1 MINTTQ
7 QTFYRL
13 ENLNAEQKRISYQT
27 STEKILDNGSE
38 NSTLF
43 AKQIYIDDKVTTYD
57 GIKLQIEKTTAQNN
71 VADSTMAE
79 IKKLLDVL
87 KTELIKAN
95 TATTGDEDKKSIA
108 VKING
113 LKDNIFAAVNTQVE
127 GEYLFSGSDSSK
139 QSFLKDSTTGDITY
153 NGDNLLRKV
162 AVEEGSYRER
172 GVNGFDILMYNS
184 DVATKSD
191 PNLSFKDTDRILDE
205 DGNEWKRN
213 GAVLEKYD
221 LEGNLTNPLVSLPG
235 ITSDGATPPTFTVAV
250 GAPPPDGTRFETK
263 TNIFGVIDNVLDAL
277 NKVDSFGN
285 PVSDT
290 VAKDVLQSSTD
301 KVGASY
307 DYVNNAHAELGSRNK
322 VLEISLERVNAKLL
336 QFNVLSQELG
346 GADLGKLAIESKA
359 LELTY
364 TALYSTVKK
373 TNELSLVNFLR

>member
-13 ENLNAEQKRISYQT
+13 ESLNKEQTRISYQT
-27 STEKILDNGSE
+27 STGKILDNGSDD
-38 NSTLF
+38 STLF
-43 AKQIYIDDKVTTYD
+43 AKEVYVDDKIKTYD
-57 GIKLQIEKTTAQNN
+57 GIKLQIERTTAQNN
-71 VADSTMAE
+71 VADSTMGE
-79 IKKLLDVL
+79 VKKLLDVL

-108 VKING
+108 VKIEG
-113 LKDNIFAAVNTQVE
+113 LKDNIYAAVNTQVE
-127 GEYLFSGSDSSK
+127 GEYLFSGSDSSIP
-139 QSFLKDSTTGDITY
+139 SFVKDPTTGDISY

-184 DVATKSD
+184 DVATKAD
-191 PNLSFKDTDRILDE
+191 PSLSFKDTDRILDE
-205 DGNEWKRN
+205 NGSEWKRN
-213 GAVLEKYD
+213 GTTLEKYD
-221 LEGNLTNPLVSLPG
+221 LEGTITNPLVS
-235 ITSDGATPPTFTVAV
+235 ITGLTNDGATPPTYTAV
-250 GAPPPDGTRFETK
+250 VGTPPPDGTRFETK
-263 TNIFGVIDNVLDAL
+263 TNIFGVIDNVIDAL
-277 NKVDSFGN
+277 NKVDSLGN

-290 VAKDVLQSSTD
+290 VAKDVLQGSTSKIND
-301 KVGASY
+301 SY

-346 GADLGKLAIESKA
+346 AADLGKLAIETKA

>member
-13 ENLNAEQKRISYQT
+13 ESLNKEQTRISYQT
-27 STEKILDNGSE
+27 STGKILDNGSDD
-38 NSTLF
+38 STLF
-43 AKQIYIDDKVTTYD
+43 AKEVYVDDKIKVYD

-79 IKKLLDVL
+79 VKKLLDVL

-108 VKING
+108 VKIEG
-113 LKDNIFAAVNTQVE
+113 LKDNIYAAVNTQVE
-127 GEYLFSGSDSSK
+127 GEYLFSGSDSSI
-139 QSFLKDSTTGDITY
+139 QSFVKDPTTGDITY

-184 DVATKSD
+184 DVGTKTD
-191 PNLSFKDTDRILDE
+191 PNLSFKDSDRILDQ

-213 GAVLEKYD
+213 GATIEQYD
-221 LEGNLTNPLVSLPG
+221 LEGNLTSPLVSLPG
-235 ITSDGATPPTFTVAV
+235 VTNDGLTPPTFTVSL

-263 TNIFGVIDNVLDAL
+263 TNIFGVIDNVIDAL
-277 NKVDSFGN
+277 NKVDSVGT
-285 PVSDT
+285 PVSDA
-290 VAKDVLQSSTD
+290 VAKGVLRSSSD
-301 KVGASY
+301 KISDSY

-322 VLEISLERVNAKLL
+322 VLEISLERVNSKLV

-346 GADLGKLAIESKA
+346 AADLGKLAIETKA

-364 TALYSTVKK
+364 TALYSTVRK
-373 TNELSLVNFLR
+373 TNELSLVNFLK